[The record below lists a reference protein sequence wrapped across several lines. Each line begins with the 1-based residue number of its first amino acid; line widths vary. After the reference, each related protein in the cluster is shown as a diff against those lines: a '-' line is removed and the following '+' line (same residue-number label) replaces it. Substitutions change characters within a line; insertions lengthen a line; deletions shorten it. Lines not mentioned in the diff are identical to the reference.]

1 MSGWWRWCDWC
12 RWWRRWGGAA
22 CWRGGASCWRRV
34 PPCCVW
40 RLVAARRGVC
50 RLRLCG
56 RGGQSPFT
64 ESLLHFITPK
74 LLPTTPCNCLN
85 YCRLSAT
92 RFRVACVRPLLFCSD
107 PMLSSF
113 AYPAP
118 LSFSRH
124 CHPRSAPTLC
134 FLSVLS
140 ALCSDASGEG
150 PGLRR
155 NSPGPL
161 SLRLLRSA
169 LVLRP
174 DIGYSWA

>member
-1 MSGWWRWCDWC
+1 MGVCAAGGAGATGATGAAGVAGGEA
-12 RWWRRWGGAA
+12 RRVGGAFRRAVCGGLWPLGAA
-22 CWRGGASCWRRV
+22 C
-34 PPCCVW
+34 
-40 RLVAARRGVC
+40 AA
-50 RLRLCG
+50 CG
-56 RGGQSPFT
+56 FAWRGGQSPFT

-169 LVLRP
+169 VIRRVFP
-174 DIGYSWA
+174 